1 MFGCPEMKTE
11 LWQEVHHGGRDG
23 CTYSK
28 WDAVSEV
35 ATTGSAVYIKV
46 IWKLI

>member
-1 MFGCPEMKTE
+1 MFGCSEMKTE
-11 LWQEVHHGGRDG
+11 LQQEVHRLGRDG

-35 ATTGSAVYIKV
+35 GTLGLAVYIKV
-46 IWKLI
+46 IRKLV